1 VNTYV
6 QTRSMESRMYSKQHP
21 LRKFPLPN
29 NNGAEVEEVKIRF
42 EPRTL
47 ADLAGCTLVVEQH
60 HKKLDSLPQVFKRT
74 LVLKILDD
82 QSIWIQKSLGQ
93 PNPIKSSI
101 QLRRT
106 LERNGTVNEPLA
118 FEKLLFDRKLELV
131 RDIHRM
137 KDSYLIDC
145 HLAFTLRRCISF
157 VKLVHNLVQQWAE
170 VWFNRAHID
179 SL

>member
-1 VNTYV
+1 
-6 QTRSMESRMYSKQHP
+6 MCSKQHP

-29 NNGAEVEEVKIRF
+29 SNDTEVGEVKIRF

-47 ADLAGCTLVVEQH
+47 ADLAGCTLVIEQH
-60 HKKLDSLPQVFKRT
+60 HKKLDSLPKVFKRT
-74 LVLKILDD
+74 LVLKILND

-131 RDIHRM
+131 RDIHQM

-145 HLAFTLRRCISF
+145 HVAFTLRRSISF
-157 VKLVHNLVQQWAE
+157 IKLVQNLMRLWTE
-170 VWFNRAHID
+170 VWLNRAHVD